1 MIRSMTGFTRESR
14 VFEWGTLTVEISSV
28 NSRYQEISLRLPR
41 ELASFETSLNAL
53 LRKGLGRGKVRL
65 LGEISWAP
73 RYRAVVI
80 DRNVLGEYHIQL
92 RELAKELGEKN
103 PPELQSLL
111 TLPGVFDSP
120 SVLSLVEREAGKA
133 LEEILQTAIGSLKA
147 MRQQEGDHL
156 AGVMKDY
163 LEAFSE
169 GIETLEDYWKFR
181 KETLLEETRARI
193 SVLLE
198 GVTGEADPGRI
209 MQEIVLLGDKWD
221 ISEEFD
227 RSKSHVL
234 QFRSIM
240 DGKASEGRK
249 LDFLLQEMNREVNTM
264 GSKITDADLRWKV
277 VDLKTLLEKIR
288 EQVQNV
294 E

>member
-14 VFEWGTLTVEISSV
+14 AFEWGTLTVEISSV

-41 ELASFETSLNAL
+41 ELASFETAVNGL
-53 LRKGLGRGKVRL
+53 LRSGLGRGKIRL
-65 LGEISWAP
+65 SGEINWAP
-73 RYRAVVI
+73 RFRAVVI
-80 DRNVLGEYHIQL
+80 DRDVLGEYHDQL
-92 RELAKELGEKN
+92 RKLAEELGEN
-103 PPELQSLL
+103 HAPGLSSLL
-111 TLPGVFDSP
+111 SLPGVLDSP
-120 SVLSLVEREAGKA
+120 SALSLVEREAGEA
-133 LEEILQTAIGSLKA
+133 LDGIIRSCISSLQG
-147 MRQQEGDHL
+147 MRLQEGGHL
-156 AGVMKDY
+156 AGAMKEY

-169 GIETLEDYWKFR
+169 GIVTLEDYWKSR
-181 KETLLEETRARI
+181 RETLLEETRVRVT
-193 SVLLE
+193 SLLE
-198 GVTGEADPGRI
+198 GVREEADPGRV

-227 RSKSHVL
+227 RSKSHIL

-240 DGKASEGRK
+240 EGTTSEGRK
-249 LDFLLQEMNREVNTM
+249 LDFLIQEMNREVNTM
-264 GSKITDADLRWKV
+264 GSKITDAELRWKV

>member
-14 VFEWGTLTVEISSV
+14 AFEWGTLTVEIGSV

-41 ELASFETSLNAL
+41 ELASFEPSVSAL
-53 LRKGLGRGKVRL
+53 LRKGLGRGKIRL
-65 LGEISWAP
+65 TGEIRWAP

-80 DRNVLGEYHIQL
+80 DRNVLGEYHTQL
-92 RELAKELGEKN
+92 RELAEELGEKK
-103 PPELQSLL
+103 PPELQTLL

-120 SVLSLVEREAGKA
+120 SALSLVEREAGDA
-133 LEEILQTAIGSLKA
+133 LEEILQSAIASLKA

-156 AGVMKDY
+156 AGVMKGY
-163 LEAFSE
+163 LEAFSRGVE
-169 GIETLEDYWKFR
+169 DLETYWNSR
-181 KETLLEETRARI
+181 KDVLLEETRARI
-193 SVLLE
+193 SALLE